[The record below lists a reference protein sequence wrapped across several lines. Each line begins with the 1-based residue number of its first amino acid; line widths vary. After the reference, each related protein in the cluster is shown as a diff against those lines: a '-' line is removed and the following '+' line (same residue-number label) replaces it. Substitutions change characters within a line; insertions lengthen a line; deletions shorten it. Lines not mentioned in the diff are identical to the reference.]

1 MLYYIIKRILYLVP
15 ALIVLS
21 IFVFLILH
29 LMPGDPALAI
39 LGEHASKE
47 SIDRVRKDLGLDK
60 QLYVQYLMFLKRI
73 LKGDFG
79 NSIKS
84 NRPVLK
90 EFAERFPATAEL
102 AITSM
107 IFAVIFGIAAGVI
120 SATYRYSIFDY
131 ATMSL
136 SVAGLSIP
144 VFWFGLIVI
153 YLFAVKLGVLPV
165 SGRLSYEYYIENIT
179 GFYLIDALLTKNY
192 SAFIDALKHLIMP
205 AFVLSSIPASIIAR
219 ITRSSMIDVLGEEY
233 IKTAYAKGCSKA
245 RVVLLHAL
253 KNAMIPVITVIGL
266 MLGSLFAG
274 AILTETTF
282 SWPGIGKWIVNAVYQ
297 RDFPIIQGAT
307 IIIAVIFILL
317 NLAVD
322 IIYTYL
328 NPRITFSKN

>member
-1 MLYYIIKRILYLVP
+1 MLFYIVKRILYLIP
-15 ALIVLS
+15 ALIVLT
-21 IFVFLILH
+21 ILVFSILH
-29 LMPGDPALAI
+29 LTPGDPALAI

-47 SIDRVRKDLGLDK
+47 SIDKVRKDLGLDK
-60 QLYVQYLMFLKRI
+60 PLYVQYLIFLKRI
-73 LKGDFG
+73 LRGDFG
-79 NSIKS
+79 KSIKS
-84 NRPVLK
+84 DRSVLK
-90 EFAERFPATAEL
+90 EFSERFSATFEL
-102 AITSM
+102 AIMSM
-107 IFAVIFGIAAGVI
+107 VFAIIFGIAAGVI

-144 VFWFGLIVI
+144 VFWFGLILI
-153 YLFAVKLGVLPV
+153 YFFAVKLGILPV

-179 GFYLIDALLTKNY
+179 GFYLIDALLIKDY
-192 SAFIDALKHLIMP
+192 GAFIDALKHIIMP

-219 ITRSSMIDVLGEEY
+219 ITRSSMIDVLKEEY

-245 RVVLLHAL
+245 RVVLVHAL

-266 MLGSLFAG
+266 MLGSLLAG

-307 IIIAVIFILL
+307 IIIAVIFMFL
-317 NLAVD
+317 NLTVD
-322 IIYTYL
+322 IIYTFL
-328 NPRITFSKN
+328 NPRITLNK

>member
-1 MLYYIIKRILYLVP
+1 MCNIN
-15 ALIVLS
+15 
-21 IFVFLILH
+21 VF
-29 LMPGDPALAI
+29 
-39 LGEHASKE
+39 
-47 SIDRVRKDLGLDK
+47 
-60 QLYVQYLMFLKRI
+60 KRI

>member
-322 IIYTYL
+322 IIYTFL